1 LDISLIPMPLEEST
15 PSEYQRVS
23 AEMAQERPDAI
34 IVHDIGDLIPYREL
48 IIELVEKGRLPAMYA
63 CGDAVVD
70 QPLQEPERCGSPF
83 LFDRVKKLLAGEH
96 PPPGCLEPYR
106 HRC

>member
-1 LDISLIPMPLEEST
+1 
-15 PSEYQRVS
+15 
-23 AEMAQERPDAI
+23 
-34 IVHDIGDLIPYREL
+34 
-48 IIELVEKGRLPAMYA
+48 MYA

-96 PPPGCLEPYR
+96 PPPDRFYLLTDSRDHGVRWPRGDHLRSPGRRLGRAAGELDLPQGR
-106 HRC
+106 SPLGARLFAKGWTASSIAAA